1 MSLGLMGSWFTLACL
16 MAQAPSAGPASPPLK
31 FPADLSNPRA
41 ALESFSF
48 AAEGIRRNVRGAMI
62 AALTMCDLPEGA
74 RQDEARTLV
83 AMLVAND
90 FWHMTGQ
97 ARFMAKNA
105 FLEHLGLICA
115 LAMAARLAVLER
127 KDME

>member
-1 MSLGLMGSWFTLACL
+1 MFLGLMGSWFTLACL

-48 AAEGIRRNVRGAMI
+48 AAEGIRRNVRGSMI

-83 AMLVAND
+83 AMRAPIDTTVS
-90 FWHMTGQ
+90 
-97 ARFMAKNA
+97 R
-105 FLEHLGLICA
+105 ERCRRRSCA
-115 LAMAARLAVLER
+115 DRAVSTVSSRPLPTL
-127 KDME
+127 